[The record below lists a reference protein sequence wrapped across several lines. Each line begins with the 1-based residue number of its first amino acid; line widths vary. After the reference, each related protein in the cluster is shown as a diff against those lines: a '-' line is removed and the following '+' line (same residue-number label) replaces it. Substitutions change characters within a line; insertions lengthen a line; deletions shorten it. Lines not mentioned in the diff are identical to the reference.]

1 MTIQNLR
8 TQIRRK
14 GDFVD
19 VGIAGVMLTYLAAA
33 FGAETNY
40 TKGTNFKEKT
50 GKKKGEISVGG
61 ISFVCYYTHTI
72 LW

>member
-33 FGAETNY
+33 FGAAFGDKSYKRN
-40 TKGTNFKEKT
+40 KGD
-50 GKKKGEISVGG
+50 GLSL
-61 ISFVCYYTHTI
+61 H
-72 LW
+72 